1 MVRACSRRAAHP
13 NKIGQTMVQFWVCG
27 KWLVKA
33 WSAVGD
39 KIPAD
44 EPRAQV
50 VLHLCARAP
59 FAQLRLSSKGAL
71 VYASVKYIL
80 TQMVYSSWA
89 IESLLDLPCS
99 SFAQRWQKKG
109 ESDAVFVFNFGS
121 IAMFTAKSPC
131 LFFYLSF
138 RTTSQRRH
146 VEIRLGA
153 QRRHHIE
160 KRFGLLTGC
169 ERFCPSHL

>member
-33 WSAVGD
+33 WSVVGD
-39 KIPAD
+39 KIPVD

-99 SFAQRWQKKG
+99 SFAQRWQKK
-109 ESDAVFVFNFGS
+109 VK
-121 IAMFTAKSPC
+121 AMRY
-131 LFFYLSF
+131 LFSF
-138 RTTSQRRH
+138 SEALQCSRRNRH
-146 VEIRLGA
+146 VFFSICLSGQRLNAGMWKYVSDPKGA
-153 QRRHHIE
+153 TIL
-160 KRFGLLTGC
+160 KNALVC
-169 ERFCPSHL
+169 

>member
-89 IESLLDLPCS
+89 IESLLDLLCS
-99 SFAQRWQKKG
+99 SFAQQGQTNG
-109 ESDAVFVFNFGS
+109 ENDVRFVFISEALQWSCSYMQLYMMLHAYANADATQLFCCMQLHPWMS
-121 IAMFTAKSPC
+121 MDIHESP
-131 LFFYLSF
+131 
-138 RTTSQRRH
+138 
-146 VEIRLGA
+146 
-153 QRRHHIE
+153 
-160 KRFGLLTGC
+160 
-169 ERFCPSHL
+169 